1 MHLQN
6 IKVWRLWISHPLQ
19 YIISPTIQKTR
30 KNLCMQATRGK
41 FTMSAHDRQVFRRQS
56 VMEITA
62 STNHCLC
69 IYIYIY
75 YIQVFLS
82 VFKHLICFLYST
94 VHKIRLY
101 EFCEALHSVF
111 INIYTTSQLFCFFKD
126 YFIANWKLFLTL
138 TSVCDDPKVRSDDL
152 HVDAMFLFS
161 DDHCSPEASVVPILA
176 HLSGSVNGI
185 CFRWCHRCVIWA
197 RTELCWIILVEGK
210 H

>member
-1 MHLQN
+1 MKTLN
-6 IKVWRLWISHPLQ
+6 ISSSTVHYITNNSENPEKSLHAGNKGKVHDER
-19 YIISPTIQKTR
+19 TR
-30 KNLCMQATRGK
+30 SSGVQA
-41 FTMSAHDRQVFRRQS
+41 S
-56 VMEITA
+56 VCHG
-62 STNHCLC
+62 NHCIHKSLPVC
-69 IYIYIY
+69 IYIY

-111 INIYTTSQLFCFFKD
+111 IDIYTASQLFCFFKD